1 MAQIFHY
8 ICKLHAEAQTI
19 LRQNFKSLFVAWR
32 DNVASPAEAA
42 SAAATAT
49 KSGITCYATKEE
61 EKQAAS
67 LQAVLEFC
75 SKMSST
81 ESARPT
87 QARSKISA
95 AQFLQLWKLMLNF
108 RLALSVHDANDA
120 TKKASIAPAE
130 TWKFTGGQM
139 CRVDSKILLGILKTH
154 MAVDYEHVVKIARDR
169 EMNAGSSRASANISA
184 VIKYAKDLLW
194 GQVFRLEN

>member
-1 MAQIFHY
+1 MFWIIRTGILTQIRSKGTDMLDDDGAADDGDADGPCYNYDAEKYLSRFRKLWKQEIMPDIEKQNGTSMAQIFHY
-8 ICKLHAEAQTI
+8 VCKTLRGNSQTI

-61 EKQAAS
+61 EKEASS
-67 LQAVLEFC
+67 LQAVLDFC

-87 QARSKISA
+87 QARSKITA
-95 AQFLQLWKLMLNF
+95 AQYLHCGN
-108 RLALSVHDANDA
+108 
-120 TKKASIAPAE
+120 
-130 TWKFTGGQM
+130 
-139 CRVDSKILLGILKTH
+139 
-154 MAVDYEHVVKIARDR
+154 
-169 EMNAGSSRASANISA
+169 
-184 VIKYAKDLLW
+184 
-194 GQVFRLEN
+194 